1 MANRNISRRGR
12 IFITLVGLVVIEA
25 VLGFYLL
32 RTPADGLGMR
42 RILARVINSSD
53 EKIYLRQKSPVQT
66 EGFSQPDLDSL
77 RPMVQP
83 LVNRAPGGLEIAIA
97 LRDWASRNLEVSLSA
112 PPDLSISDLVAGIKG
127 PEVPPPVWCDS
138 YAKIFLLA
146 AHSVG
151 VEARIVHLS
160 ADAGPAL
167 QAHYANEVWVSE
179 LSKWVLMD
187 AFFNLYIQIDGQ
199 PASALEIHKVAF
211 GLTPAERIVIKKG
224 ASQGE
229 FSPKKYLDNFQCL
242 QIVGGPVFSSGKEL
256 LLKNKRIVFY
266 NFVDEVSPPLRRR
279 DNAVIFLFKYILPL
293 LILLF
298 FILLLSTYRRA
309 RRGWARRPRE
319 RLPFLLPPRRED
331 KP

>member
-12 IFITLVGLVVIEA
+12 IFIILVVALAIEA

-53 EKIYLRQKSPVQT
+53 EKIYLRQKSPVET

-97 LRDWASRNLEVSLSA
+97 LREWASRNLEVSLSA

-127 PEVPPPVWCDS
+127 REVPPPVWCDS

-167 QAHYANEVWVSE
+167 QAHYANEVWVPE

-256 LLKNKRIVFY
+256 LLKNKRIVF
-266 NFVDEVSPPLRRR
+266 
-279 DNAVIFLFKYILPL
+279 
-293 LILLF
+293 
-298 FILLLSTYRRA
+298 
-309 RRGWARRPRE
+309 
-319 RLPFLLPPRRED
+319 
-331 KP
+331 